1 MLNKENFSVKLDD
14 KFILK
19 PKNLN
24 NETKT
29 MCKHN
34 CYFIATLARSLLYI
48 PTNAFADQKRTEKSK
63 KIIFANQVNP
73 GP

>member
-1 MLNKENFSVKLDD
+1 MLNKENFSVMLDD

-29 MCKHN
+29 MCKN
-34 CYFIATLARSLLYI
+34 KCYSLATLVRSLLYI
-48 PTNAFADQKRTEKSK
+48 PTNAFADQKKTEENRK
-63 KIIFANQVNP
+63 KQKKRK
-73 GP
+73 

>member
-1 MLNKENFSVKLDD
+1 MLNKENFSVMLDD

-29 MCKHN
+29 MCKN
-34 CYFIATLARSLLYI
+34 KCYFLATLVRSLLYI
-48 PTNAFADQKRTEKSK
+48 PTNAFADQKK
-63 KIIFANQVNP
+63 KKKRKKENNFRKP
-73 GP
+73 S